1 MEHLLT
7 WASGGVTS
15 TLHEEQVTWSQY
27 AHYGLGITESIH
39 TMLGHCDA
47 IPGYQSV
54 IGYGVDT
61 GSSIV
66 VLVNNQIAP
75 NTLFL
80 RRCRRTISA
89 T

>member
-1 MEHLLT
+1 
-7 WASGGVTS
+7 
-15 TLHEEQVTWSQY
+15 
-27 AHYGLGITESIH
+27 
-39 TMLGHCDA
+39 MLGHCGA

-75 NTLFL
+75 NTYFL